1 MVIRRRYKFECSY
14 KQLPYDEVMENKFL
28 KIYCGVLRKEEIDVV
43 SFEKPCRPVVLPTH
57 PNPVDHQNFQM
68 TVNTAL
74 KEKPAPRPRGRPPS
88 NPNRKRAAQ
97 EIQKPAKRVATQRTC
112 QRKTKATKNTPAV
125 QQQSS
130 VSGLAVAPT
139 FNKSIA
145 SVKTCFDE
153 EPDNDKR
160 NLHNNMER
168 QRRIEL
174 RHAFDDL
181 RRLVPEIEAKEKAPK
196 VAILQQAAEYC
207 ERLKRTYDENV
218 LIEAAELKR
227 QKKRLARIHLLR
239 VTLANMR
246 REKSFA
252 ENSRNYGI
260 TN

>member
-1 MVIRRRYKFECSY
+1 MSDAKPDFGMSTGRRSAAN
-14 KQLPYDEVMENKFL
+14 QP
-28 KIYCGVLRKEEIDVV
+28 KEEIDVV
-43 SFEKPCRPVVLPTH
+43 SFEKPCRPVALPTH
-57 PNPVDHQNFQM
+57 PNPVDHQTIQL

-88 NPNRKRAAQ
+88 NANRKRAAQ
-97 EIQKPAKRVATQRTC
+97 EIQKPAKRMATQRTC
-112 QRKTKATKNTPAV
+112 QKKTKATKNT
-125 QQQSS
+125 QSALS
-130 VSGLAVAPT
+130 LAVSASAPVPT
-139 FNKSIA
+139 FTKSVP

-207 ERLKRTYDENV
+207 ERLKQIYDENL
-218 LIEAAELKR
+218 LIEAAESKR
-227 QKKRLARIHLLR
+227 QKKRLARIHILR
-239 VTLANMR
+239 VALAQMR
-246 REKSFA
+246 QEKIIA
-252 ENSRNYGI
+252 ENSRNCGV